1 MPCWKAA
8 SFPGPVSILPK
19 GGWKSAPP
27 AAVPKPA
34 IAAGTLHGLRARC
47 AGVVTKT
54 NLTSGTM
61 LVVPGQ
67 AVEAGQGLIGTARQE
82 RDGALIF
89 APAAGTVRAQLEWSD
104 AQSVPL
110 EETVLQPTGRYT
122 VRYRL
127 SAAGQNWTLPSVQPP
142 EQALERTRHLQP
154 ELLGLPLPCSVEETT
169 FYEQQPQLLRRTEAQ
184 TLALARLHSLQA
196 LYTAFPD
203 AVLIARKEDAS
214 CTDTTLEYTAVYT
227 LEADI
232 CTQNDPGS

>member
-1 MPCWKAA
+1 M
-8 SFPGPVSILPK
+8 
-19 GGWKSAPP
+19 
-27 AAVPKPA
+27 
-34 IAAGTLHGLRARC
+34 
-47 AGVVTKT
+47 VTKT
-54 NLTSGTM
+54 NLISGTM

-67 AVEAGQGLIGTARQE
+67 AVETGQGLIGTARQE

-184 TLALARLHSLQA
+184 ALALARLHSLQA

-203 AVLIARKEDAS
+203 AVLIARKEDTS

-232 CTQNDPGS
+232 CTQNGPGS

>member
-1 MPCWKAA
+1 M
-8 SFPGPVSILPK
+8 
-19 GGWKSAPP
+19 
-27 AAVPKPA
+27 
-34 IAAGTLHGLRARC
+34 
-47 AGVVTKT
+47 VTKT

-67 AVEAGQGLIGTARQE
+67 AVEAGQGLLGTARQE

-184 TLALARLHSLQA
+184 ALALARLHSLQA

-203 AVLIARKEDAS
+203 AVLIARKEDIS
-214 CTDTTLEYTAVYT
+214 CTDTTLEYTVVYT

-232 CTQNDPGS
+232 CTQNAPGS

>member
-1 MPCWKAA
+1 M
-8 SFPGPVSILPK
+8 
-19 GGWKSAPP
+19 
-27 AAVPKPA
+27 
-34 IAAGTLHGLRARC
+34 
-47 AGVVTKT
+47 
-54 NLTSGTM
+54 
-61 LVVPGQ
+61 
-67 AVEAGQGLIGTARQE
+67 EAGQGLIGTARQE
-82 RDGALIF
+82 RNGALIF

-184 TLALARLHSLQA
+184 ALALARLHSLQA

-203 AVLIARKEDAS
+203 AVLIARKEDIS
-214 CTDTTLEYTAVYT
+214 CTDTTLEYTVVYT